1 MDEDSDHLSFGF
13 KTVFKKNEFSSL
25 TRSKKK
31 LKVQVIKESFGIA
44 EV

>member
-1 MDEDSDHLSFGF
+1 MDEDSDHLSSGF

-31 LKVQVIKESFGIA
+31 LKVQVIKESFGFA